1 MLANQLST
9 QNEFMREIKICVEFH
24 SAVGIPV
31 IKIVLSNK

>member
-9 QNEFMREIKICVEFH
+9 QSELMREIKNCVEFH
-24 SAVGIPV
+24 SAVGVPV